1 MDDEK
6 TDEQKELEA
15 IIEEPRSIKLA
26 SGKKYTVY
34 PLSIGK
40 IKMITDRFGGLLEI
54 IGMLTDKDQDQDSKG
69 MALMAAVNSSADSI
83 TEVFWILIQPNK
95 EEEIIIDDEAV
106 KKLAFGLTTPDLT
119 LVVKALKGSFN
130 ISDLVKNVMSL
141 TPTATATEVGRE
153 SSESLSDSQ
162 NGSSNT

>member
-1 MDDEK
+1 MGEK

-15 IIEEPRSIKLA
+15 IIEEPRQIKLA

-54 IGMLTDKDQDQDSKG
+54 IGMLTGGDEAK
-69 MALMAAVNSSADSI
+69 AEHAVTAIKNSADSI
-83 TEVFWILIQPNK
+83 TEVFWILVQPNK
-95 EEEIIIDDEAV
+95 EEELIVNDEAV
-106 KKLAFGLTTPDLT
+106 KRLAFGLTTPDLT
-119 LVVKALKGSFN
+119 LVVQVLKGSFN

-141 TPTATATEVGRE
+141 TPTATATEVGQE
-153 SSESLSDSQ
+153 SSESLSGSQ
-162 NGSSNT
+162 NGNSNT